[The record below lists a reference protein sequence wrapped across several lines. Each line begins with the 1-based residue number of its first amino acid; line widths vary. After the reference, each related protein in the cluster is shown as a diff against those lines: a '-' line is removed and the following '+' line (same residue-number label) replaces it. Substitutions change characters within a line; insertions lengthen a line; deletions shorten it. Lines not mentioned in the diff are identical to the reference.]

1 MVLVMVLAMVL
12 GTEARAGRGSRMAD
26 GDAGA
31 FRPGARLAARP
42 LHFIFVLDGSGSM
55 AVDGKIDALNESIRA
70 ALPHLSAVAE
80 QNPFVDLL
88 VRAVVFADGARWH
101 LAAPTPVRDV
111 VWDPVAAGGFT
122 DLGAALAEV
131 STVLSV
137 PPMDARAFPPVLV
150 VISDGRP
157 TDAFEEGLAT
167 LLAQPWGRRAVRL
180 AIAIGSDADLEVLQ
194 EFIHDPQLRP
204 FSANDPEQ
212 LAYLVRFVSTAASQ
226 LASTPAGGEA
236 ERRLPEPVVPS
247 PSSGLMVW

>member
-1 MVLVMVLAMVL
+1 MSDPDLA
-12 GTEARAGRGSRMAD
+12 
-26 GDAGA
+26 A

-42 LHFIFVLDGSGSM
+42 LHFIFLLDGSGSM
-55 AVDGKIDALNESIRA
+55 AEEGKIDALNDAIRG
-70 ALPHLSAVAE
+70 ALPHLAALAD

-101 LAAPTPVRDV
+101 LREPTPVREV
-111 VWDPVAAGGFT
+111 SWTPVAAGGFT
-122 DLGAALAEV
+122 DLGAALVEV
-131 STVLSV
+131 STVLTV

-194 EFIHDPQLRP
+194 EFIHDPALRP
-204 FSANDPEQ
+204 FSAGDPEQ

-226 LASTPAGGEA
+226 LASTPAGEPA
-236 ERRLPEPVVPS
+236 DRRIPEPVLPK
-247 PSSGLMVW
+247 PAGAGLLVW